1 MKTWKIATRLQWI
14 IGILGCLLVGI
25 GSLGLQGLAASNASL
40 KTVYEDR
47 VIALGQLGEVSR
59 LLQRNRIV
67 LLDSLVH
74 REPAHVKQQTDEFDR
89 NTARI
94 ESTWKAYEATYL
106 TIEESAL
113 AKEFPSLYRNLMD
126 QGLRPMRGALANQD
140 HERAD
145 QFYQTQV
152 AHLMAPVM
160 ENIDQLNRIQFAVS
174 KQEYESGLA
183 NFTWMR
189 AVSISAILGGLGIA
203 IALGYFMIRSLYRQ
217 LGGEPSEVLAITTA
231 VAQGDLTTAIAV
243 PASAPDSVMAGM
255 ARMQHALQIMV
266 GTVREGSESV
276 ASGSTQI
283 ASGSGD
289 LSSRTER
296 QASALE
302 QTAASME
309 QLSATVRQ
317 NADSAREAYRL
328 SNVASGVA
336 RKGGD
341 VVAQVVDTMQG
352 IDQASQR
359 IADIIGVID
368 GIAFQTNIL
377 ALNAAVEAARAG
389 EQGRGFA
396 VVASEVRSLA
406 GRSADAAKEIKGL
419 ISASVERVALGSDQV
434 QQAGGT
440 MKEVVL
446 AIQQVADLMDSISAA
461 SSEQASGV
469 SQIGEA
475 VGHMDQT
482 TQQNAALVEEMSAA
496 AASLR
501 ARAHELVQSVA
512 AFRLHKGGSS
522 PLRQVLL
529 ESAV

>member
-1 MKTWKIATRLQWI
+1 
-14 IGILGCLLVGI
+14 
-25 GSLGLQGLAASNASL
+25 
-40 KTVYEDR
+40 
-47 VIALGQLGEVSR
+47 
-59 LLQRNRIV
+59 
-67 LLDSLVH
+67 
-74 REPAHVKQQTDEFDR
+74 
-89 NTARI
+89 
-94 ESTWKAYEATYL
+94 
-106 TIEESAL
+106 
-113 AKEFPSLYRNLMD
+113 
-126 QGLRPMRGALANQD
+126 
-140 HERAD
+140 
-145 QFYQTQV
+145 
-152 AHLMAPVM
+152 
-160 ENIDQLNRIQFAVS
+160 
-174 KQEYESGLA
+174 
-183 NFTWMR
+183 
-189 AVSISAILGGLGIA
+189 
-203 IALGYFMIRSLYRQ
+203 
-217 LGGEPSEVLAITTA
+217 
-231 VAQGDLTTAIAV
+231 
-243 PASAPDSVMAGM
+243 
-255 ARMQHALQIMV
+255 
-266 GTVREGSESV
+266 VRDGSESV

-328 SNVASGVA
+328 AHVASGVA

-341 VVAQVVDTMQG
+341 VVAQVVQTMQG
-352 IDQASQR
+352 IDQSSKR

-406 GRSADAAKEIKGL
+406 GRSAEAAKEIKSL

-434 QQAGGT
+434 SEAGGT
-440 MKEVVL
+440 MQEVVG

-501 ARAHELVQSVA
+501 ARAHELVQCVA
-512 AFRLHKGGSS
+512 AFRLQKTAGPSIG
-522 PLRQVLL
+522 PALL
-529 ESAV
+529 ENAA

>member
-1 MKTWKIATRLQWI
+1 MKAWKIATRLQWI
-14 IGILGCLLVGI
+14 IGILGCLLLGI
-25 GSLGLQGLAASNASL
+25 GGLGLQGLAASNDSL

-67 LLDSLVH
+67 LMDSVMNP
-74 REPAHVKQQTDEFDR
+74 EPAHTTGQIAEFER
-89 NTARI
+89 NATEI
-94 ESTWKAYEATYL
+94 GTTWQAYEATYL
-106 TIEESAL
+106 TPQETAL
-113 AKEFPSLYRNLMD
+113 AKEFSALYRSLLD
-126 QGLRPMRGALANQD
+126 QALRPMRNALADRD
-140 HERAD
+140 HGKALMVYND
-145 QFYQTQV
+145 QVVRQ
-152 AHLMAPVM
+152 MAPVM
-160 ENIDQLNRIQFAVS
+160 EKIGQLNGIQYAVS
-174 KQEYESGLA
+174 KQEYESGVA
-183 NFTWMR
+183 YFAWIR
-189 AVSISAILGGLGIA
+189 AVCLTAILSGLLIA
-203 IALGYFMIRSLYRQ
+203 IALGYFMIRTLHRQ
-217 LGGEPSEVLAITTA
+217 LGGEPAEVLSITNA
-231 VAQGDLTTAIAV
+231 VAQGDLTTRITV
-243 PASAPDSVMAGM
+243 PIHAPDSVMAGM
-255 ARMQHALQIMV
+255 ARMQEALQMMV

-328 SNVASGVA
+328 AHVASGIA
-336 RKGGD
+336 RKGGE
-341 VVAQVVDTMQG
+341 VVAQVVQTMQG
-352 IDQASQR
+352 IDQSSQR

-406 GRSADAAKEIKGL
+406 GRSAEAAKEIKGL
-419 ISASVERVALGSDQV
+419 ISASVDRVSTGSDQA
-434 QQAGGT
+434 QQAGTT
-440 MKEVVL
+440 MHDVVQ

-475 VGHMDQT
+475 VVHMDQT

-501 ARAHELVQSVA
+501 ARAQELVQSVA
-512 AFRLHKGGSS
+512 AFRIHKGTFKAR
-522 PLRQVLL
+522 LLVEDAQV
-529 ESAV
+529 V

>member
-1 MKTWKIATRLQWI
+1 MKAWKISTRLQWI
-14 IGILGCLLVGI
+14 IGLLGALLVGI
-25 GSLGLQGLAASNASL
+25 GALGLQGLAASNASL

-67 LLDSLVH
+67 LQDSLIN
-74 REPAHVKQQTDEFDR
+74 RDANHVRQMVEEFDR
-89 NTARI
+89 NSDQITQ
-94 ESTWKAYEATYL
+94 TWQAYEATYL
-106 TIEESAL
+106 TPEESLL
-113 AKEFPSLYRNLMD
+113 AKSFATAYRDLSTMGLKPLREACARGDMEQAVKVYNEQVVRLMRPAMDTLERLD
-126 QGLRPMRGALANQD
+126 Q
-140 HERAD
+140 
-145 QFYQTQV
+145 
-152 AHLMAPVM
+152 
-160 ENIDQLNRIQFAVS
+160 IQYDVS
-174 KQEYESGLA
+174 KTEYTTGVAYFE
-183 NFTWMR
+183 WIR
-189 AVSISAILGGLGIA
+189 AICISAIVGGLVVA
-203 IALGYFMIRSLYRQ
+203 IALGFFMIRSLYRQ
-217 LGGEPSEVLAITTA
+217 LGGEPAEVLAITNSI
-231 VAQGDLTTAIAV
+231 AQGDLTTAIQV
-243 PASAPDSVMAGM
+243 PHFAPQSVMAGM
-255 ARMQHALQIMV
+255 AHMQRALQVMV
-266 GTVREGSESV
+266 GMVRDGSESV

-328 SNVASGVA
+328 AHVASGIA

-341 VVAQVVDTMQG
+341 VVAQVVHTMQG
-352 IDQASQR
+352 IDQSSQR

-406 GRSADAAKEIKGL
+406 GRSAEAAKEIKSL

-434 QQAGGT
+434 SEAGGT
-440 MKEVVL
+440 MQEVVQ

-501 ARAHELVQSVA
+501 ARAHELVQCVA
-512 AFRLHKGGSS
+512 AFRLQKTAGPSIG
-522 PLRQVLL
+522 QALL
-529 ESAV
+529 ENAV

>member
-1 MKTWKIATRLQWI
+1 MKAWKISTRLQWI
-14 IGILGCLLVGI
+14 IGILGALLVAVGA
-25 GSLGLQGLAASNASL
+25 LGLQGLAASNASL

-67 LLDSLVH
+67 LMDSLLNQDA
-74 REPAHVKQQTDEFDR
+74 AHVQQQLEEFDR
-89 NTARI
+89 NTGQIAQ
-94 ESTWKAYEATYL
+94 TWKAYEATYL
-106 TIEESAL
+106 TPEESVL
-113 AKEFPSLYRNLMD
+113 AKGFSAAYRDLETAGLKPLREASARHEAEQALRIYNEQLVRLM
-126 QGLRPMRGALANQD
+126 RPAMDTL
-140 HERAD
+140 E
-145 QFYQTQV
+145 
-152 AHLMAPVM
+152 
-160 ENIDQLNRIQFAVS
+160 QLNQIQYDVSQHEYTSGVAYFEWIRAVCLVAIAG
-174 KQEYESGLA
+174 GLA
-183 NFTWMR
+183 
-189 AVSISAILGGLGIA
+189 IA
-203 IALGYFMIRSLYRQ
+203 IALGFFMIRSLYRQ
-217 LGGEPSEVLAITTA
+217 LGGEPAEVLAITTA
-231 VAQGDLTTAIAV
+231 VAQGDLTTAIQV
-243 PASAPDSVMAGM
+243 PDFAPHSVMAGM
-255 ARMQHALQIMV
+255 ARMQRALQFMV

-302 QTAASME
+302 ETAASME

-328 SNVASGVA
+328 ADVASGIA
-336 RKGGD
+336 RQGGE
-341 VVAQVVDTMQG
+341 VVAQVVHTMQG

-359 IADIIGVID
+359 IADIISVID

-406 GRSADAAKEIKGL
+406 GRSAEAAKEIKVL
-419 ISASVERVALGSDQV
+419 ISTSVERVELGSQQV
-434 QQAGGT
+434 QDAGST
-440 MKEVVL
+440 MAQVVI
-446 AIQQVADLMDSISAA
+446 AIQQVSDLMDSISAA

-512 AFRLHKGGSS
+512 AFRLHAPRGVPGH
-522 PLRQVLL
+522 QVLL
-529 ESAV
+529 EPVA

>member
-1 MKTWKIATRLQWI
+1 
-14 IGILGCLLVGI
+14 
-25 GSLGLQGLAASNASL
+25 
-40 KTVYEDR
+40 
-47 VIALGQLGEVSR
+47 
-59 LLQRNRIV
+59 
-67 LLDSLVH
+67 
-74 REPAHVKQQTDEFDR
+74 
-89 NTARI
+89 
-94 ESTWKAYEATYL
+94 
-106 TIEESAL
+106 
-113 AKEFPSLYRNLMD
+113 
-126 QGLRPMRGALANQD
+126 
-140 HERAD
+140 
-145 QFYQTQV
+145 
-152 AHLMAPVM
+152 
-160 ENIDQLNRIQFAVS
+160 
-174 KQEYESGLA
+174 
-183 NFTWMR
+183 MR

-328 SNVASGVA
+328 ANVASGVA

-522 PLRQVLL
+522 PLGQVLL